1 MCQEAE
7 SRGENYDRVKM
18 LEVTAED
25 ADRLERKR
33 KKKNPDQGFSG
44 IAYILVLLYF
54 LKKELIFD

>member
-1 MCQEAE
+1 MQEAE
-7 SRGENYDRVKM
+7 ARGENYDRVKL

-44 IAYILVLLYF
+44 IQMYVNRKTLQITHT
-54 LKKELIFD
+54 

>member
-1 MCQEAE
+1 
-7 SRGENYDRVKM
+7 M

-44 IAYILVLLYF
+44 IAYILVLLYSS
-54 LKKELIFD
+54 LIKNLSLIILSAIL

>member
-1 MCQEAE
+1 MQEAE
-7 SRGENYDRVKM
+7 ARGENYDRVKL

-44 IAYILVLLYF
+44 IYMYVNRKTLQITHTQ
-54 LKKELIFD
+54 